1 MSQRYNI
8 SVVIPKKDGG
18 TFWHRIGSGFASDSG
33 AINCNLNS
41 LPVGQW
47 SEQYGYQV
55 RFTLFVDEGQ
65 QKGAPQQQ
73 APELNDD
80 IPF

>member
-8 SVVIPKKDGG
+8 SAGIPKKDGG
-18 TFWHRIGSGFASDSG
+18 TYWHRIGSGFASENG

-47 SEQYGYQV
+47 TEQYGYQV
-55 RFTLFVDEGQ
+55 RFTLFADEGKPQ
-65 QKGAPQQQ
+65 SAPQ
-73 APELNDD
+73 PELNDA